1 MRDLFDFGFNDLNR
15 DGKIDAGE
23 RAFGFSVLND
33 MMRGNGKG
41 DDDADDELV
50 GEYEEDDEEDNDFDD
65 PDSSDDDQD
74 EDDCDDLD
82 HDDIDED
89 DPFND
94 DDYEDDDSDSDDNI
108 WEDDN
113 EF

>member
-1 MRDLFDFGFNDLNR
+1 MRELFDFGFNDLNR

-41 DDDADDELV
+41 DDDDD
-50 GEYEEDDEEDNDFDD
+50 DDDDDFD
-65 PDSSDDDQD
+65 S
-74 EDDCDDLD
+74 
-82 HDDIDED
+82 
-89 DPFND
+89 N
-94 DDYEDDDSDSDDNI
+94 DNI
-108 WEDDN
+108 WGDDR

>member
-41 DDDADDELV
+41 DDDDDELV
-50 GEYEEDDEEDNDFDD
+50 GEYE
-65 PDSSDDDQD
+65 
-74 EDDCDDLD
+74 
-82 HDDIDED
+82 
-89 DPFND
+89 
-94 DDYEDDDSDSDDNI
+94 
-108 WEDDN
+108 
-113 EF
+113 

>member
-41 DDDADDELV
+41 DDDDDDELV
-50 GEYEEDDEEDNDFDD
+50 GEYE
-65 PDSSDDDQD
+65 
-74 EDDCDDLD
+74 
-82 HDDIDED
+82 
-89 DPFND
+89 
-94 DDYEDDDSDSDDNI
+94 
-108 WEDDN
+108 
-113 EF
+113 

>member
-41 DDDADDELV
+41 DDDDELV

-65 PDSSDDDQD
+65 TDSSDDDQD